1 MCPYAK
7 RRKRALWL
15 VCNKRV
21 EAVSTSDSA
30 RGSTATTTTTDVAVT
45 IAAATSAAIA
55 ATITAPAS
63 ANPANIA
70 AAISAATS
78 AAIAAT
84 AIIASASDAAP
95 AISAPV
101 SPVSDAAPAISVP
114 ASAPITAPTFVT
126 APASVPVISAPASA
140 IATPVSPASALTC
153 APVSAIAAPTS
164 SPIFVTDSSPIFVT
178 APALLTPAFVPDSAP
193 TSDVVAPTS
202 PADPDA
208 APPATELALFD
219 GSGAEVTSAGLR
231 KAMGIFI
238 FAHVDVLADAYRLE
252 HGCPLTQLGLKPSEI
267 HQKLGELEG
276 VECWEPRQRVDDERG
291 SLGRGL
297 LAQLGL
303 LRSPDE
309 AVLAPVLCCTLAA
322 ICGTRVD
329 RLSGPLLAGVFKLA
343 TGIDTQSLRVVTR
356 AGTKALNWCHL
367 CNMLQ
372 RWVDSLAELTSEV
385 GLASLLAKAA
395 ACTALYERQCV
406 KGLGRLA
413 IDFDGRIAQQLL
425 ADDAS
430 ESQLLL
436 GIGQAELR
444 ALAAR
449 LALIVSKDTS
459 PHVKGTLLHLSE
471 SEAARLASLE

>member
-1 MCPYAK
+1 
-7 RRKRALWL
+7 
-15 VCNKRV
+15 RV

-126 APASVPVISAPASA
+126 APAFVPVISAPASA

-178 APALLTPAFVPDSAP
+178 APALLTPAFIPDSAP
-193 TSDVVAPTS
+193 TSDVAAPTS

-252 HGCPLTQLGLKPSEI
+252 HGRPLTQLGLKPSEI

-276 VECWEPRQRVDDERG
+276 VECWEPRQVARTWQEAQTLLFLQRVDDERG

-444 ALAAR
+444 DLAAR

-471 SEAARLASLE
+471 SEVARLASLE